1 MSSLIFSF
9 IGLSIVALVFICV
22 PLFRFSQFGHKRNA
36 SALWFEQRLAE
47 LTDELEEG
55 RFTQQQYEFAVT
67 ELKLTT
73 KFELT
78 KDNTQQPAVI
88 NEFGIGSK
96 LIIAILFIVSI
107 SGFYLVHGNYSKL
120 SNWQDSINELP
131 NLTQKIIQNQDQ
143 APTIQELQSFALGL
157 RTKLEVR
164 DEAIGWMLLGRTLLA
179 LNDINSA
186 IDAFKKSYDRDPKS
200 VTNIV
205 NYAQALYLK
214 GEDYELGQAVN
225 ILREALYLQPN
236 NMMALIIF
244 GESNLLL
251 KRFDNAKEA
260 FQLALSQLN
269 AHDERATTLRQRIE
283 FIEQS
288 TGVPRTASQST
299 DPQKMEPNSTTAT
312 NAGLTITV
320 QLDEKVIAAGAQFR
334 YLFLFAKSGTSPV
347 PVAVKKLP
355 ITNFPVTVNLSD
367 SDIMLPDVKLSDQ
380 NSVNITAR
388 LSIDEAASLTAGE
401 WQGELF
407 DIKPTANEP
416 LTIVIN
422 KETK

>member
-1 MSSLIFSF
+1 MSSLFFSF
-9 IGLSIVALVFICV
+9 IGMCIVALVFICV

-36 SALWFEQRLAE
+36 SAQWFEQRLAE
-47 LTDELEEG
+47 LTDELEQG

-78 KDNTQQPAVI
+78 KENKVQPTII
-88 NEFGIGSK
+88 NEFGFSSK
-96 LIIAILFIVSI
+96 ILISVLFVVFI
-107 SGFYLVHGNYSKL
+107 SGFYLFYGNYTKL
-120 SNWQDSINELP
+120 SNWQDSIDELP
-131 NLTQKIIQNQDQ
+131 DLTQKIIQNQNQ
-143 APTIQELQSFALGL
+143 APTVQELQSFALGL
-157 RTKLEVR
+157 RTKLAVK

-214 GEDYELGQAVN
+214 GEDFELGKAVN
-225 ILREALYLQPN
+225 ILREALYLQPD

-260 FQLALSQLN
+260 FELALSQLN
-269 AHDERATTLRQRIE
+269 ADDERTVALRQRIE
-283 FIEQS
+283 FINQS
-288 TGVPRTASQST
+288 TGTQAPDTQTNDIQS
-299 DPQKMEPNSTTAT
+299 
-312 NAGLTITV
+312 GLTITV
-320 QLDEKVIAAGAQFR
+320 QLDDRVTASGTQFR
-334 YLFLFAKSGTSPV
+334 YLFLFAKSASSPV

-355 ITNFPVTVNLSD
+355 ISNFPLTVNLSD

-380 NSVNITAR
+380 SSVNITAR
-388 LSIDEAASLTAGE
+388 LSIDEAAGLTAGE
-401 WQGELF
+401 WQGELL
-407 DIKPTANEP
+407 DIKPSANEP
-416 LTIVIN
+416 ITIVIN